1 MIDTSIIVFAQGREQ
16 QLDSCLWSI
25 ETFTSKYSYELFVLG
40 KDLQLSG
47 EAATKIKYFEIEDNP
62 VAAINKAIADSNGRD
77 IAFLYG
83 DTVVTSNWLPRLQQV
98 LYNTK
103 NCGAVGPI
111 GYNSSIY
118 QSVPIEE
125 RKEYSTIRDMALVA
139 AEYAVHNKGQVSHSL
154 FLDAFCILFTRE
166 IWQRFGPW
174 VEEYQCP
181 AKAVMDYTV
190 NLIKAGYDCLVAKE
204 VWLHNSFYPLRG
216 AEYSD
221 ELVFRKIR
229 GFSSGYS
236 MGAREDI
243 LDLANLKK
251 SDLTIMD
258 IGCACGGTLMKAREM
273 NPNAQLYGIELSP
286 GAAAVAEHFGQ
297 VFQADMLTID
307 KPELLGKFDYIFMG
321 DVLEHIVDTDGALTK
336 VYSWLKKGGQLIVSV
351 PNIANISIITN
362 MLMGKWHYGDSGIL
376 DRTHMRFF
384 TYKEMV
390 ENLAR
395 HNFTVKS
402 SAYSHLNFE
411 SPAPELREALLNLPF
426 IKVDP
431 QDLDAFQWVFVAEK

>member
-16 QLDSCLWSI
+16 QLASCLWSI
-25 ETFTSKYSYELFVLG
+25 ETFTSKDSYELFVIG
-40 KDLQLSG
+40 KGLHLSG
-47 EAATKIKYFEIEDNP
+47 EAATKIKYFEIEDNS

-83 DTVVTSNWLPRLQQV
+83 DTVVTSNWLPRLQRV
-98 LYNTK
+98 LYGTK

-118 QSVPIEE
+118 QSVPVEE

-139 AEYAVHNKGQVSHSL
+139 AEYAVHNKGQIGHSL

-166 IWQRFGPW
+166 IWQKFGPW

-190 NLIKAGYDCLVAKE
+190 NLVKAGYDCLVAKE

-236 MGAREDI
+236 MGAREDL

-258 IGCACGGTLMKAREM
+258 IGCACGGTLMQAREM
-273 NPNAQLYGIELSP
+273 NPNAQLYGIELSS

-307 KPELLGKFDYIFMG
+307 KPELLDKFDYIFMG
-321 DVLEHIVDTDGALTK
+321 DVLEHIVDTDGALAK

-390 ENLAR
+390 ENLTR
-395 HNFTVKS
+395 HNFTVKT

-431 QDLDAFQWVFVAEK
+431 RDLDAFQWVFVAEK

>member
-16 QLDSCLWSI
+16 QLAYCLWSI
-25 ETFTSKYSYELFVLG
+25 ETFTSKDSYELFVLG

-139 AEYAVHNKGQVSHSL
+139 AENAVHNKGQISHSL

-166 IWQRFGPW
+166 IWQKFGPW

-190 NLIKAGYDCLVAKE
+190 NLVKAGYDCLVAKE
-204 VWLHNSFYPLRG
+204 VLLHNSFYPLRG

-236 MGAREDI
+236 MGAREDL

-273 NPNAQLYGIELSP
+273 NPNAQLYGMELSP

-307 KPELLGKFDYIFMG
+307 KTELLDKFDYIFMG
-321 DVLEHIVDTDGALTK
+321 DVLEHIVDTDGALAK

-362 MLMGKWHYGDSGIL
+362 MLMGKWHYVDSGIL

-390 ENLAR
+390 ENLTR
-395 HNFTVKS
+395 HNFTVKT
-402 SAYSHLNFE
+402 SAYSHLKFE

>member
-16 QLDSCLWSI
+16 QLSSCLWSI
-25 ETFTSKYSYELFVLG
+25 ETFTSKDSYELFVIG
-40 KDLQLSG
+40 KGLQLSE
-47 EAATKIKYFEIEDNP
+47 EAATKIKYFEIDNNP
-62 VAAINKAIADSNGRD
+62 VAAINKAVADSNGRD
-77 IAFLYG
+77 IVFLYG

-98 LYNTK
+98 LYSTE

-118 QSVPIEE
+118 QSVPREE
-125 RKEYSTIRDMALVA
+125 RKEYSTIRDMALVT
-139 AEYAVHNKGQVSHSL
+139 AEYAVHNKGQIGHSL

-166 IWQRFGPW
+166 IWQKFGPW

-190 NLIKAGYDCLVAKE
+190 NLVKAGYDCLVAKE
-204 VWLHNSFYPLRG
+204 VWLHNSFYPLHG

-221 ELVFRKIR
+221 ELVFRKIW

-236 MGAREDI
+236 MGAREDL

-273 NPNAQLYGIELSP
+273 NPNVQLYGIEMSS

-307 KPELLGKFDYIFMG
+307 KPELLGNFDYIFMG
-321 DVLEHIVDTDGALTK
+321 DVLEHIVDTDGALAK

-351 PNIANISIITN
+351 PNIANISIMTN

-390 ENLAR
+390 ENLTR
-395 HNFTVKS
+395 HNLAIKK

-431 QDLDAFQWVFVAEK
+431 HDLDAFQWVFVAEK

>member
-1 MIDTSIIVFAQGREQ
+1 MVDTSIIVFAQGREQ
-16 QLDSCLWSI
+16 KLTSCLWSI
-25 ETFTSKYSYELFVLG
+25 ETFTSKDSYELFVIG

-83 DTVVTSNWLPRLQQV
+83 DTVVTSHWLPRLQQV
-98 LYNTK
+98 LYNTE

-125 RKEYSTIRDMALVA
+125 QKEYSTIRDMALVA
-139 AEYAVHNKGQVSHSL
+139 AEYAVHNKGKISHSL

-166 IWQRFGPW
+166 IWQKFGPW

-190 NLIKAGYDCLVAKE
+190 NLIKAGYDCLVAKD

-236 MGAREDI
+236 MGAREDL

-258 IGCACGGTLMKAREM
+258 IGCACGGTLMKAREV
-273 NPNAQLYGIELSP
+273 NPNAQLYGIEMSS

-307 KPELLGKFDYIFMG
+307 KPELLDKFDYIFMG
-321 DVLEHIVDTDGALTK
+321 DVLEHIVDTDGALAK

-362 MLMGKWHYGDSGIL
+362 LLMGKWHYVDSGIL
-376 DRTHMRFF
+376 DKTHMRFF

-395 HNFTVKS
+395 HNFTVKT

>member
-16 QLDSCLWSI
+16 QLASCLWSI
-25 ETFTSKYSYELFVLG
+25 ETFTSKDSYELFVLG
-40 KDLQLSG
+40 KDMQLSG

-62 VAAINKAIADSNGRD
+62 VVAINKVIADSNGRD
-77 IAFLYG
+77 IVFLYG

-98 LYNTK
+98 LYSTE

-125 RKEYSTIRDMALVA
+125 QKKYSNIRDMALVA
-139 AEYAVHNKGQVSHSL
+139 AEYAVHNKGQVGHSL

-166 IWQRFGPW
+166 IWQKFGPW

-190 NLIKAGYDCLVAKE
+190 NLVKAGYDCLVAKE

-236 MGAREDI
+236 MGAREDL

-273 NPNAQLYGIELSP
+273 NPNAQLYGIELSSV
-286 GAAAVAEHFGQ
+286 AAAVAEHFGQ

-307 KPELLGKFDYIFMG
+307 KPELLDKFDYIFMG
-321 DVLEHIVDTDGALTK
+321 DVLEHIVDTDGALAK

-390 ENLAR
+390 ENLTR
-395 HNFTVKS
+395 HNFTVQT

-426 IKVDP
+426 IKVAP

>member
-16 QLDSCLWSI
+16 QLSSCLWSI
-25 ETFTSKYSYELFVLG
+25 ETFTSKDSYELFVIG

-47 EAATKIKYFEIEDNP
+47 EAATKIKYFEIDNNP

-83 DTVVTSNWLPRLQQV
+83 DTVVTSNWLSRLKQV
-98 LYNTK
+98 LYSTE

-111 GYNSSIY
+111 GCNSSIY

-125 RKEYSTIRDMALVA
+125 QKEYSTIRDMALVA
-139 AEYAVHNKGQVSHSL
+139 AENAVHNKGQVGHSL

-190 NLIKAGYDCLVAKE
+190 NLVKAGYDCLVAKE

-236 MGAREDI
+236 MGAREDL

-307 KPELLGKFDYIFMG
+307 KPELLDKFDYIFMG
-321 DVLEHIVDTDGALTK
+321 DVLEHIVDTDGALAK

-395 HNFTVKS
+395 HNFTVKT

-411 SPAPELREALLNLPF
+411 SPAPELRKALLNLPF

>member
-16 QLDSCLWSI
+16 QLASCLWSI
-25 ETFTSKYSYELFVLG
+25 ETFTSKDSYELFVIG

-47 EAATKIKYFEIEDNP
+47 EAATKIKYFEIENNP
-62 VAAINKAIADSNGRD
+62 VATINKAVADSNGSD

-98 LYNTK
+98 LYSTE

-125 RKEYSTIRDMALVA
+125 QKKYSNIRDMALVA
-139 AEYAVHNKGQVSHSL
+139 AEYAVHNKGQVGHSL

-166 IWQRFGPW
+166 IWQKFGPW

-190 NLIKAGYDCLVAKE
+190 NLVKAGYDCLVAKE

-236 MGAREDI
+236 MGAREDL

-273 NPNAQLYGIELSP
+273 NPNAQLYGIELSSV
-286 GAAAVAEHFGQ
+286 AAAVAEHFGQ

-307 KPELLGKFDYIFMG
+307 KPELLDKFDYIFMG
-321 DVLEHIVDTDGALTK
+321 DVLEHIVDTDGALAK

-395 HNFTVKS
+395 HNFTVKT
-402 SAYSHLNFE
+402 SAYSHLDFE

-431 QDLDAFQWVFVAEK
+431 RDLDAFQWVFVAEK

>member
-1 MIDTSIIVFAQGREQ
+1 MVKTSIIIFAHGREQ
-16 QLDSCLWSI
+16 QLSSCLWSI
-25 ETFTSKYSYELFVLG
+25 ETFTSKDSYELFVIG
-40 KDLQLSG
+40 KGLQLSG

-62 VAAINKAIADSNGRD
+62 VATINKAVADSNGSD

-83 DTVVTSNWLPRLQQV
+83 DTVVTSNWLSRLQQI
-98 LYNTK
+98 LYNTE

-118 QSVPIEE
+118 QSVPREE
-125 RKEYSTIRDMALVA
+125 QKKYSTIRDMALVA
-139 AEYAVHNKGQVSHSL
+139 AEYAVHNKGQIGHSL

-166 IWQRFGPW
+166 IWQKFGPW

-236 MGAREDI
+236 MGAREDL

-273 NPNAQLYGIELSP
+273 NPNVQLYGIEMSS

-307 KPELLGKFDYIFMG
+307 KPELLDKFDYIFMG
-321 DVLEHIVDTDGALTK
+321 DVLEHIVDTDGALAK

-395 HNFTVKS
+395 HNFTVKT

>member
-16 QLDSCLWSI
+16 QLASCLWSI
-25 ETFTSKYSYELFVLG
+25 ETFTSKDFYELFVIG

-62 VAAINKAIADSNGRD
+62 VAVINKAIADSNGRD
-77 IAFLYG
+77 IVFLYG

-98 LYNTK
+98 LYSTE

-118 QSVPIEE
+118 QSVPRAN

-139 AEYAVHNKGQVSHSL
+139 AEYAVHNKGQIERSL
-154 FLDAFCILFTRE
+154 FLDAFCILFTKE
-166 IWQRFGPW
+166 IWQKIGTW
-174 VEEYQCP
+174 GEEYQCP

-190 NLIKAGYDCLVAKE
+190 NSVKAGYDCLVAKE

-236 MGAREDI
+236 MGAREDL

-258 IGCACGGTLMKAREM
+258 IGCACGGTLMKAREV
-273 NPNAQLYGIELSP
+273 NPNAQFYGIELSS

-307 KPELLGKFDYIFMG
+307 KPELLDKFDYIFMG
-321 DVLEHIVDTDGALTK
+321 DVLEHIVDTDGALAK

-390 ENLAR
+390 ENLTR
-395 HNFTVKS
+395 HNFTVKT

-431 QDLDAFQWVFVAEK
+431 RDLDAFQWVFVAEK

>member
-1 MIDTSIIVFAQGREQ
+1 MVKTSIIIFAQGREQ
-16 QLDSCLWSI
+16 QLSSCLWSI
-25 ETFTSKYSYELFVLG
+25 ETFTSKDSYELFVIG
-40 KDLQLSG
+40 KGLQLSG

-62 VAAINKAIADSNGRD
+62 VATINKAVADSNGSD

-83 DTVVTSNWLPRLQQV
+83 DTVVTSNWLPRLQQI
-98 LYNTK
+98 LYNTE

-125 RKEYSTIRDMALVA
+125 QKEYSNIRDMALVA
-139 AEYAVHNKGQVSHSL
+139 AEYAVHNKGQVGHSL

-166 IWQRFGPW
+166 IWQKFGPW

-190 NLIKAGYDCLVAKE
+190 NLVKAGYDCLVAKE

-273 NPNAQLYGIELSP
+273 NPNVQLYGIELSS

-297 VFQADMLTID
+297 VFQADMLTINNS
-307 KPELLGKFDYIFMG
+307 ELLDKFDYIFMG

-362 MLMGKWHYGDSGIL
+362 MLMGKWHYVDSGIL
-376 DRTHMRFF
+376 DKTHMRFF

-390 ENLAR
+390 ENLTR
-395 HNFTVKS
+395 HNFTVKT

>member
-16 QLDSCLWSI
+16 QLASCLWSI
-25 ETFTSKYSYELFVLG
+25 ETFTSKDSYELFVLG
-40 KDLQLSG
+40 KDMQLSG

-62 VAAINKAIADSNGRD
+62 VVAINKVIADSNGRD
-77 IAFLYG
+77 IVFLYG

-98 LYNTK
+98 LYSTE

-125 RKEYSTIRDMALVA
+125 QKKYSNIRDMALVA
-139 AEYAVHNKGQVSHSL
+139 AEYAVHNKGQVGHSL

-166 IWQRFGPW
+166 IWQKFGPW

-190 NLIKAGYDCLVAKE
+190 NLVKAGYDCLVAKE

-236 MGAREDI
+236 MGAREDL

-273 NPNAQLYGIELSP
+273 NPNAQLYGIELSSV
-286 GAAAVAEHFGQ
+286 AAAVAEHFGQ

-307 KPELLGKFDYIFMG
+307 KPELLDKFDYIFMG
-321 DVLEHIVDTDGALTK
+321 DVLEHIVDTDGALAK

-390 ENLAR
+390 ENLTR
-395 HNFTVKS
+395 HTFTVQT

-426 IKVDP
+426 IKVAP

>member
-16 QLDSCLWSI
+16 QLASCLWSI
-25 ETFTSKYSYELFVLG
+25 ETFTSKDSYELFVIG
-40 KDLQLSG
+40 KGLHLSG
-47 EAATKIKYFEIEDNP
+47 EVATKIKYFEIEDNS

-98 LYNTK
+98 LYGTK

-118 QSVPIEE
+118 QSVPVEE

-139 AEYAVHNKGQVSHSL
+139 AEYAVHNKGQIGHSL

-166 IWQRFGPW
+166 IWQKFGPW

-190 NLIKAGYDCLVAKE
+190 NLIKVGYDCLVAKE

-236 MGAREDI
+236 MGAREDL

-273 NPNAQLYGIELSP
+273 NPNAQLYGIELSS

-307 KPELLGKFDYIFMG
+307 KPELLDKFDYIFMG
-321 DVLEHIVDTDGALTK
+321 DVLEHIVDTDGALAK

-362 MLMGKWHYGDSGIL
+362 MLMGKWHYVDSGIL

-390 ENLAR
+390 ENLTR
-395 HNFTVKS
+395 HNFTVKT

>member
-1 MIDTSIIVFAQGREQ
+1 MVKTSIIIFAHGREQ
-16 QLDSCLWSI
+16 QLSSCLWSI
-25 ETFTSKYSYELFVLG
+25 ETFTSKDSYELFVIG
-40 KDLQLSG
+40 KGLQLSG

-98 LYNTK
+98 LYNTE

-118 QSVPIEE
+118 QSVPRAD

-139 AEYAVHNKGQVSHSL
+139 AEYAVHNKGQVGHSL

-166 IWQRFGPW
+166 IWQKFGPW

-190 NLIKAGYDCLVAKE
+190 NLVKAGYDCLVAKE
-204 VWLHNSFYPLRG
+204 VWLHNSFYTLDE
-216 AEYSD
+216 ADYSD
-221 ELVFRKIR
+221 EQVFRKIQGFASNYSLGFR
-229 GFSSGYS
+229 G
-236 MGAREDI
+236 DI
-243 LDLANLKK
+243 LELADLQKPQ
-251 SDLTIMD
+251 LTIMD

-273 NPNAQLYGIELSP
+273 NPNAQLYGIELSS

-321 DVLEHIVDTDGALTK
+321 DVLEHIVDTDGALAK

-362 MLMGKWHYGDSGIL
+362 MLMGKWHYEDSGIL

>member
-1 MIDTSIIVFAQGREQ
+1 MVKTSIIIFAQGREQ
-16 QLDSCLWSI
+16 QLSSCLWSI
-25 ETFTSKYSYELFVLG
+25 ETFTSKDAYELFVLG

-98 LYNTK
+98 LYSKK

-125 RKEYSTIRDMALVA
+125 QKEYSNIRDMALVA
-139 AEYAVHNKGQVSHSL
+139 AEYAVHNKGQVGHSL

-166 IWQRFGPW
+166 IWQKFGPW

-190 NLIKAGYDCLVAKE
+190 NLVKAGYDCLVAKE

-273 NPNAQLYGIELSP
+273 NPNVQLYGIELSS

-297 VFQADMLTID
+297 VFQADMLTINNS
-307 KPELLGKFDYIFMG
+307 ELLDKFDYIFMG

-362 MLMGKWHYGDSGIL
+362 MLMGKWHYVDSGIL
-376 DRTHMRFF
+376 DKTHMRFF

-390 ENLAR
+390 ENLTR
-395 HNFTVKS
+395 HNFTVKT

-426 IKVDP
+426 IKVDS
-431 QDLDAFQWVFVAEK
+431 QDLDAFQWLFVAEK

>member
-16 QLDSCLWSI
+16 QLASCLWSI
-25 ETFTSKYSYELFVLG
+25 ETFTSKDSYELFVLG

-62 VAAINKAIADSNGRD
+62 VATINKAVADSNGSD

-98 LYNTK
+98 LYNTE

-118 QSVPIEE
+118 QSVPIGEQ
-125 RKEYSTIRDMALVA
+125 KEYSNILDMALVA
-139 AEYAVHNKGQVSHSL
+139 AEYAVHNKGQVGHSL

-166 IWQRFGPW
+166 IWQKFGPW

-190 NLIKAGYDCLVAKE
+190 NLVKAGYDCLVAKE

-273 NPNAQLYGIELSP
+273 NPNVQLYGIEMSS

-321 DVLEHIVDTDGALTK
+321 DVLEHIVDTDGALAK

-390 ENLAR
+390 ENLTR
-395 HNFTVKS
+395 HNLAIKK

>member
-1 MIDTSIIVFAQGREQ
+1 MA
-16 QLDSCLWSI
+16 SCLWSI
-25 ETFTSKYSYELFVLG
+25 ETFTSKDYYELFVIG
-40 KDLQLSG
+40 KGLQLSG
-47 EAATKIKYFEIEDNP
+47 ETSTKIKYFEIEDNP

-98 LYNTK
+98 LYSKK

-125 RKEYSTIRDMALVA
+125 QKEYSNIRDMALVA
-139 AEYAVHNKGQVSHSL
+139 AEYAVHNKGQVGHSL

-166 IWQRFGPW
+166 IWQKFGPW

-190 NLIKAGYDCLVAKE
+190 NLVKAGYDCLVAKE

-273 NPNAQLYGIELSP
+273 NPNVQLYGIELSS

-297 VFQADMLTID
+297 VFQADMLTINNS
-307 KPELLGKFDYIFMG
+307 ELLDKFDYIFMG

-376 DRTHMRFF
+376 DRTHVRFF

-395 HNFTVKS
+395 HNFTVKT

>member
-1 MIDTSIIVFAQGREQ
+1 MVKTSIIIFAHGREQ
-16 QLDSCLWSI
+16 QLFSCLWSI
-25 ETFTSKYSYELFVLG
+25 ETFTSKDSYELFVIG
-40 KDLQLSG
+40 KGLQLSG

-139 AEYAVHNKGQVSHSL
+139 AENAVHNKGQVSHSL

-236 MGAREDI
+236 MGAREDL

-273 NPNAQLYGIELSP
+273 NPNAQLYGIELSS

-321 DVLEHIVDTDGALTK
+321 DVLEHIVDTDEALAK

-362 MLMGKWHYGDSGIL
+362 MLMGKWHYEDSGIL

>member
-16 QLDSCLWSI
+16 QLASCLWSI
-25 ETFTSKYSYELFVLG
+25 ETFTSKDSYELFVIG
-40 KDLQLSG
+40 KGLHLSG
-47 EAATKIKYFEIEDNP
+47 ESATKIKYFEIEDNS

-98 LYNTK
+98 LYGTK

-118 QSVPIEE
+118 QSVPIDE

-139 AEYAVHNKGQVSHSL
+139 AEYAVHNKGQIGHSL

-166 IWQRFGPW
+166 IWQKFGPW

-190 NLIKAGYDCLVAKE
+190 NLIKVGYDCLVAKE

-229 GFSSGYS
+229 GFSSG
-236 MGAREDI
+236 
-243 LDLANLKK
+243 
-251 SDLTIMD
+251 
-258 IGCACGGTLMKAREM
+258 
-273 NPNAQLYGIELSP
+273 
-286 GAAAVAEHFGQ
+286 
-297 VFQADMLTID
+297 
-307 KPELLGKFDYIFMG
+307 
-321 DVLEHIVDTDGALTK
+321 
-336 VYSWLKKGGQLIVSV
+336 
-351 PNIANISIITN
+351 
-362 MLMGKWHYGDSGIL
+362 
-376 DRTHMRFF
+376 
-384 TYKEMV
+384 
-390 ENLAR
+390 
-395 HNFTVKS
+395 
-402 SAYSHLNFE
+402 
-411 SPAPELREALLNLPF
+411 
-426 IKVDP
+426 
-431 QDLDAFQWVFVAEK
+431 

>member
-1 MIDTSIIVFAQGREQ
+1 MVKTSIIIFAHGREQ
-16 QLDSCLWSI
+16 QLSSCLWSI
-25 ETFTSKYSYELFVLG
+25 ETFTSKDSYELFVIG
-40 KDLQLSG
+40 KGLQLSG

-62 VAAINKAIADSNGRD
+62 VATINKAVADSNGSD

-83 DTVVTSNWLPRLQQV
+83 DTVVTSNWLPRLQQI
-98 LYNTK
+98 LYNTE

-118 QSVPIEE
+118 QSVPREE
-125 RKEYSTIRDMALVA
+125 QKKYSTIRDMALVA
-139 AEYAVHNKGQVSHSL
+139 AEYAVHNKGQIGHSL

-166 IWQRFGPW
+166 IWQKFGPW

-236 MGAREDI
+236 MGAREDL

-273 NPNAQLYGIELSP
+273 NPNAQLYGIELSS
-286 GAAAVAEHFGQ
+286 GAAAVAEHLGQ

-307 KPELLGKFDYIFMG
+307 KPELLDKFDYIFMG

>member
-1 MIDTSIIVFAQGREQ
+1 MVKTSIIIFAHGREQ
-16 QLDSCLWSI
+16 QLSYCLWSI
-25 ETFTSKYSYELFVLG
+25 ETFTSKDSYELFVIG
-40 KDLQLSG
+40 KGLQLSG

-98 LYNTK
+98 LYNTQ

-139 AEYAVHNKGQVSHSL
+139 AENAVHNKGQVSHSL

-236 MGAREDI
+236 MGAREDL

-258 IGCACGGTLMKAREM
+258 IGCACGGTLMKARE
-273 NPNAQLYGIELSP
+273 
-286 GAAAVAEHFGQ
+286 
-297 VFQADMLTID
+297 
-307 KPELLGKFDYIFMG
+307 
-321 DVLEHIVDTDGALTK
+321 
-336 VYSWLKKGGQLIVSV
+336 
-351 PNIANISIITN
+351 ITP
-362 MLMGKWHYGDSGIL
+362 M
-376 DRTHMRFF
+376 
-384 TYKEMV
+384 
-390 ENLAR
+390 
-395 HNFTVKS
+395 HNFTV
-402 SAYSHLNFE
+402 
-411 SPAPELREALLNLPF
+411 
-426 IKVDP
+426 
-431 QDLDAFQWVFVAEK
+431 

>member
-16 QLDSCLWSI
+16 QLASCLWSI
-25 ETFTSKYSYELFVLG
+25 ETFTSKDSYELFVIG

-62 VAAINKAIADSNGRD
+62 VATINKAIADSNGRD
-77 IAFLYG
+77 IVFLYG

-98 LYNTK
+98 LYGTK
-103 NCGAVGPI
+103 NCGVVGPI

-125 RKEYSTIRDMALVA
+125 QKEYSTIRDMALVA
-139 AEYAVHNKGQVSHSL
+139 AEYAVHNKGQICHSL

-166 IWQRFGPW
+166 IWQKFGPW

-190 NLIKAGYDCLVAKE
+190 NLVKAGYDCLVAKE

-221 ELVFRKIR
+221 ELVFRKIW

-273 NPNAQLYGIELSP
+273 NPNVQLYGIEMSS

-321 DVLEHIVDTDGALTK
+321 DVLEHIVDTDGALAK

-395 HNFTVKS
+395 HNFTVKT
-402 SAYSHLNFE
+402 SAYSHLDFE

>member
-16 QLDSCLWSI
+16 QLASCLWSI
-25 ETFTSKYSYELFVLG
+25 ETFTSKDSYELFVLG

-98 LYNTK
+98 LYGTK

-125 RKEYSTIRDMALVA
+125 QKEYFNIRDMALVA
-139 AEYAVHNKGQVSHSL
+139 AEYAVHNKGQIGHSL

-166 IWQRFGPW
+166 IWQKFGPW

-236 MGAREDI
+236 MGAREDL

-273 NPNAQLYGIELSP
+273 NPNAQLYGIELSS

-307 KPELLGKFDYIFMG
+307 KPELLDKFDYIIMG
-321 DVLEHIVDTDGALTK
+321 DVLEHIVDTDGALAK

-362 MLMGKWHYGDSGIL
+362 MLMGKWHYVDSGIL

-390 ENLAR
+390 ENLTR
-395 HNFTVKS
+395 HNFTVKT

-411 SPAPELREALLNLPF
+411 SPAPELREALLNLQF

>member
-1 MIDTSIIVFAQGREQ
+1 MVKTSIIIFAHGREQ
-16 QLDSCLWSI
+16 QLSSCLWSI
-25 ETFTSKYSYELFVLG
+25 ETFTSKDSYELFVIG
-40 KDLQLSG
+40 KGLQLSG

-62 VAAINKAIADSNGRD
+62 VATINKAVADSNGSD

-83 DTVVTSNWLPRLQQV
+83 DTVVTSNWLPRLQQI
-98 LYNTK
+98 LYNTE

-118 QSVPIEE
+118 QSVPIGEQ
-125 RKEYSTIRDMALVA
+125 KEYSNIRDMALVA
-139 AEYAVHNKGQVSHSL
+139 AEYAVHNKGQVGHSL

-166 IWQRFGPW
+166 IWQKFGPW

-190 NLIKAGYDCLVAKE
+190 NLVKAGYDCLVAKE

-273 NPNAQLYGIELSP
+273 NPNVQLYGIEMSS

-321 DVLEHIVDTDGALTK
+321 DVLEHIVDTDGALAK

-362 MLMGKWHYGDSGIL
+362 MLMGKWHYVDSGIL
-376 DRTHMRFF
+376 DKTHMRFF

-390 ENLAR
+390 ENLTR